1 MKNIFKFT
9 IAMENNNIKIK
20 LDYADNADVQL
31 DNMSLTALE
40 SFLKVTTALKN
51 IAASISPNVTF
62 AIEKGS
68 ASTTAYGTP
77 TDIQTIFHKIDE
89 AIEGDSEDEII
100 TKNLRDIQSEI
111 QNDVMRYQF
120 IYSDIKLEDKIKNAS
135 KIKKK
140 SSRNTYRK
148 EFRVLTGK
156 FDEVGGSKINYHL
169 EYGSGE
175 RETIDCTEDE
185 ALELKDYLFK
195 TISCLVLKKIAENDS
210 VKPTFKH
217 CVFLEAEQT
226 AIFKEFITQYQEIE
240 DILPRLNYIYEF
252 FSNSNNVVR
261 DMVTMLKASSNIFHD
276 VNELKTLLIIS
287 YGMRD
292 NDLIKYYREIV
303 NNNFKSQMS
312 KYV

>member
-20 LDYADNADVQL
+20 LDYADNADVEL
-31 DNMSLTALE
+31 HNMSLTALE

-51 IAASISPNVTF
+51 IAASVSPNVIF

-68 ASTTAYGTP
+68 AAAAAYGAP
-77 TDIQTIFHKIDE
+77 HDIQTIFHKIDE

-111 QNDVMRYQF
+111 QNDIMRYQF
-120 IYSDIKLEDKIKNAS
+120 FYLDIKLEEKIKNAS

-140 SSRNTYRK
+140 NSRNNYRE

-175 RETIDCTEDE
+175 RETIDCTESE

-195 TISCLVLKKIAENDS
+195 TISCLVIKKIADNDS
-210 VKPTFKH
+210 IKPTFKH
-217 CVFLEAEQT
+217 CVFLEPEQT
-226 AIFKEFITQYQEIE
+226 AVFKEFITQYQEIKE
-240 DILPRLNYIYEF
+240 ILPRLDHIYTF
-252 FSNSNNVVR
+252 FRNSNNIVK
-261 DMVTMLKASSNIFHD
+261 DMATMLKASSIIFHD

-292 NDLIKYYREIV
+292 NKLIKHYRELV
-303 NNNFKSQMS
+303 NNNFKSQMN
-312 KYV
+312 KY